1 MINEFCTYSYAMEEV
16 FIYPSVS
23 ADNGSVVREQRL
35 LSLHMYENGYKLEH
49 IHIVWHPVPYVN
61 GSYADSARER
71 RGFFADVKV
80 INRVTQKKMS
90 FIICPKYATVDLNV
104 FYGYDCDDLLI
115 EIVREHGISVT
126 VMWSHAVYGQ
136 TFAPCTGDSYSFPRT
151 IDDVT
156 LMLYFRG
163 INESLPSTA
172 SGRFEKP

>member
-35 LSLHMYENGYKLEH
+35 LSLYMHENGYKLEH

-80 INRVTQKKMS
+80 INRVTQKKDS
-90 FIICPKYATVDLNV
+90 PCFFISWQQQGLADSLIYKQKNRRRVLRREVYGVLLNV
-104 FYGYDCDDLLI
+104 
-115 EIVREHGISVT
+115 V
-126 VMWSHAVYGQ
+126 W
-136 TFAPCTGDSYSFPRT
+136 
-151 IDDVT
+151 
-156 LMLYFRG
+156 
-163 INESLPSTA
+163 
-172 SGRFEKP
+172 